1 MSLSFN
7 LCLSVTSVFVCGA
20 SAVPKPATCRCLSF
34 LCTSRRYL
42 AKIVASAIANGIN
55 GMILIIYDNMLLV
68 WSLKC
73 DTYPPEIWGSPT
85 WSFPFVLSSFMLN
98 WSLLLCSLFIS
109 VHLFF
114 CSNLGIWVADVTWC
128 YYSAEL
134 FGSRYDPWAFNFYW
148 FPRFTVSDA
157 YDRIGRHALPS
168 RHGFPGRNQAWLHS
182 RGTQNFCEIK
192 GNVIRL
198 VEFALNFSKAFD
210 KETLFVSYI
219 YIIQSYSMFFYCVSM
234 LFFYFVRLLF
244 CDLYLTVLVSWF
256 HCRKTARLWCFFA
269 CNQAVS
275 SGSNT

>member
-7 LCLSVTSVFVCGA
+7 LCLSVTSVFVCGYCFFINSVIFLVRSSVGIQNLLQGA
-20 SAVPKPATCRCLSF
+20 CHFCALRDATWQ
-34 LCTSRRYL
+34 
-42 AKIVASAIANGIN
+42 KW
-55 GMILIIYDNMLLV
+55 LLQQSQMP
-68 WSLKC
+68 WC
-73 DTYPPEIWGSPT
+73 DTYPPEIWGST

-114 CSNLGIWVADVTWC
+114 CSTLGIWVADVTWC

-134 FGSRYDPWAFNFYW
+134 FDSRYDPWAFNFYW

-210 KETLFVSYI
+210 NETLFVSYI
-219 YIIQSYSMFFYCVSM
+219 LYNHTACLSIVFLCCFSTLCV
-234 LFFYFVRLLF
+234 F
-244 CDLYLTVLVSWF
+244 CSVTCIWLCL
-256 HCRKTARLWCFFA
+256 
-269 CNQAVS
+269 
-275 SGSNT
+275 

>member
-1 MSLSFN
+1 M
-7 LCLSVTSVFVCGA
+7 
-20 SAVPKPATCRCLSF
+20 R
-34 LCTSRRYL
+34 
-42 AKIVASAIANGIN
+42 
-55 GMILIIYDNMLLV
+55 
-68 WSLKC
+68 
-73 DTYPPEIWGSPT
+73 YPPEIWGSPT
-85 WSFPFVLSSFMLN
+85 WSFPFVLSSMLN

-134 FGSRYDPWAFNFYW
+134 FDSRYDPWAFNFYW